1 MKCLAVN
8 TANSVLSLALLDGG
22 RTVYFFETRETRDQ
36 GNLLISHAQ
45 KGLAAA
51 GCGFQDIDVLA
62 VATGPGSFTGI
73 RIGIAALRG
82 IALASGKP
90 LLGISSFDL
99 FAEYQPGIRHI
110 VALESWREE
119 LYLRL
124 DGQPPVNVPPADF
137 ARDLGEDEGGG
148 FLISGDAREKLA
160 AVLPGAA
167 VSAKDP
173 DARDLAALAVRRFQ
187 ENGAPKESPVP
198 FYLREADVTLS
209 TKNRTTQGI

>member
-8 TANSVLSLALLDGG
+8 TANSVLSLALLDDGK
-22 RTVYFFETRETRDQ
+22 TAYFFETRETRDQ

-51 GCGFQDIDVLA
+51 GCGFQDLDVLA

-99 FAEYQPGIRHI
+99 FAEQRAGVRNII
-110 VALESWREE
+110 ALESWREE
-119 LYLRL
+119 LYLQL
-124 DGQPPVNVPPADF
+124 DDQPPVNVPPADF
-137 ARDLGEDEGGG
+137 ARDLGDGSG
-148 FLISGDAREKLA
+148 FLISGDAREKIA
-160 AVLPGAA
+160 AVLPRAA
-167 VSAKDP
+167 VSTKDP
-173 DARDLAALAVRRFQ
+173 DARDLAALGVRRFQ
-187 ENGAPKESPVP
+187 ESGAPQESPVP